1 MCVPVEEIDRLAS
14 ARVLFLRVAEAGGY
28 LCSRNLRPAHVS
40 DKVIG
45 ARYENGPGEVAPTP
59 LLYTTSLLVCGNM
72 KYMQRKQFILE
83 KNILEH
89 NIRA

>member
-1 MCVPVEEIDRLAS
+1 MLKNA
-14 ARVLFLRVAEAGGY
+14 
-28 LCSRNLRPAHVS
+28 AHVS